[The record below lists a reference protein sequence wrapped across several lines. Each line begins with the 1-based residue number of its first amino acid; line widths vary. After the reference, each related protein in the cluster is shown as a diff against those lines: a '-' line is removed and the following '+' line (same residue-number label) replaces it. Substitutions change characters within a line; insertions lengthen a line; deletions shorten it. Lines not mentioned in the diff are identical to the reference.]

1 MKLAL
6 VLLLLTASIAWAQLP
21 DPESSEGGDGGP
33 VAGTVETLPTTVDL
47 GTCQRYD
54 VTPGA
59 LLAPPA
65 EKALA
70 TPIPWTE
77 LEIDGHFIDAK
88 ETVRTLLEP
97 ILAPYRTSLS
107 VATMPQVALLI
118 ARFGYQLVGHH
129 TVDLPNGA
137 RLVLDLAPLPLVRRV
152 EVKIARS
159 YLGITGIA
167 DKPLDDEIRQRMSIR
182 TGTYLPLESVLR
194 QCQLLEEKRRILE
207 YLHDEGY
214 FDANVQLFTVME
226 VSRAE
231 VRVRVTLGD
240 AYTLGRVT
248 VPCPPGTERNKRGR
262 CINPATNTIEE
273 LAISEATI
281 KSQFEHARFCL
292 TKLCFGTAHFN
303 REQHQKD
310 LEEIRKQFRRAGY
323 PGVRV
328 VSSDP
333 AQTIDRQTRTVNP
346 TIAIDPRR
354 RVQVEFAGHDPDAI
368 ADGELRSR
376 LTFDAAGSADDFE
389 VENSARAIR
398 TLLQEKGYFD
408 ALVTSSRERVDD
420 EPKPGS
426 SEVGVHFDRITF
438 HLAPGRQRRVVSV
451 EFAGNTPKVIT
462 DEALANLVQTKPNG
476 GRSLF
481 RTAASATSGHLI
493 EDQERIKDAYRK
505 LGYLDAKVYPSAS
518 SSKAGLDNPA
528 LTATLL
534 ATDDRGDLYVRFTI
548 DEGKP
553 TLLSRIVIAGANGAT
568 IDDELC
574 AGVLGELARVLKQ
587 DEVAVRA
594 NEPGCV
600 AIVSTLPYQ
609 VEKVGNTRAHLQR
622 EYLFKQGRT
631 RSQVDLQVV
640 PFGIDR
646 VEARYTLRS
655 PEQLRIG
662 KIVLRGN
669 FRTNK
674 NLILRELGLQEGDP
688 LTSDA
693 ISEAEHRLRNTG
705 LFDAVNIEWPDL
717 NCEGQQRA
725 CNSEVINAI
734 VRVEERYDN
743 HGEIIIEGG
752 VSSYNLWFGT
762 FRLNQRNLFGRG
774 LRFLASLTLGAKLK
788 EAEGT
793 FRIPPWIHSR
803 LPRTLQFTTDLNGVY
818 RQQDTPRFGLLT
830 TQGFGAAIT
839 KQWQPWTSHVW
850 NLGMHYDF
858 RLRSR
863 NVDALRPIGADQDES
878 QVAIS
883 TRTGSVGA
891 TFEWEHRIDRE
902 GRLSPFAPEG
912 GWRFETSVA
921 IASPALL
928 GQDTFIKASGSASKF
943 FLLWDQLHLR
953 IDARYDQGFPLGG
966 AVLLPEVERFF
977 AGGDPTVRG
986 YADDRLATELVEVGV
1001 PPLDN
1006 ITQIRVIPAGGNI
1019 RVLGSIDAALPIWQP
1034 TSTISMAGAL
1044 FTDAGLIT
1052 NSWKSVDID
1061 DPSELI
1067 PTAIRPSVGMGLRAL
1082 TGFGV
1087 GALEYA
1093 VPLRPQLG
1101 DDPRGRIHFYFAAR
1115 AQF

>member
-1 MKLAL
+1 MRLAL
-6 VLLLLTASIAWAQLP
+6 VLLLLTASAAWAQLP
-21 DPESSEGGDGGP
+21 DPESSESVGGG
-33 VAGTVETLPTTVDL
+33 VAGSEEVVPTTVDL
-47 GTCQRYD
+47 ASCQRYD

-59 LLAPPA
+59 LMAPPA
-65 EKALA
+65 SAALA

-77 LEIDGHFIDAK
+77 LELEGRFIESKD
-88 ETVRTLLEP
+88 TVRRLLEP

-107 VATMPQVALLI
+107 AATMPQVALLI

-129 TVDLPNGA
+129 TVDLPNGT
-137 RLVLDLAPLPLVRRV
+137 RLVLELAPLPLVRRV
-152 EVKIARS
+152 DVKIARS

-182 TGTYLPLESVLR
+182 TGTYLPLNSVLR
-194 QCQLLEEKRRILE
+194 RCQLLEEERRVVE

-214 FDANVQLFTVME
+214 FEAKVEIFTVME

-240 AYTLGRVT
+240 AFTVGKVT
-248 VPCPPGTERNKRGR
+248 VQCPPGTERNKRGR
-262 CINPATNTIEE
+262 CINPTTNTIEE

-281 KSQFEHARFCL
+281 KNQFAHSRFCL
-292 TKLCFGTAHFN
+292 TKICFGTAHFN

-328 VSSDP
+328 VSTEP
-333 AQTIDRQTRTVNP
+333 VQYLNRKTRTVNP
-346 TIAIDPRR
+346 TITIDPRR
-354 RVQVEFAGHDPDAI
+354 RVEVEFVGHDPDAI
-368 ADGELRSR
+368 GDGELRGR
-376 LTFDAAGSADDFE
+376 LTFDAAGSADDVE

-408 ALVTSSRERVDD
+408 ALVTSSRERYDS

-438 HLAPGRQRRVVSV
+438 HLSPGRQRRVVSV
-451 EFAGNTPKVIT
+451 DFAGNTPDVIK
-462 DEALANLVQTKPNG
+462 DEDLAKLVETKPNA

-481 RTAASATSGHLI
+481 RSVASATSLHLI

-505 LGYLDAKVYPSAS
+505 LGYLNAQVYPSAS

-534 ATDDRGDLYVRFTI
+534 ATDDRGDLHVRFTI
-548 DEGKP
+548 DEGTP
-553 TLLSRIVIAGANGAT
+553 TLLSRIVIAGANGAP
-568 IDDELC
+568 IDDGLC
-574 AGVLGELARVLKQ
+574 TGVLGELARVLKQ
-587 DEVAVRA
+587 DEIAVRA

-600 AIVSTLPYQ
+600 AIANTLPYH
-609 VEKVGNTRAHLQR
+609 VEKVGETRAHLQR

-631 RSQVDLQVV
+631 RSQVELQVV

-655 PEQLRIG
+655 PEKLRIG
-662 KIVLRGN
+662 RIVLRGN
-669 FRTNK
+669 FKTSK
-674 NLILRELGLQEGDP
+674 NLILRELGFKEGDS

-693 ISEAEHRLRNTG
+693 ISEGEHRLRNTG

-717 NCEGQQRA
+717 NCESQQRT

-734 VRVEERYDN
+734 VRVEERFDN
-743 HGEIIIEGG
+743 KAEIIIEGG

-803 LPRTLQFTTDLNGVY
+803 LPRKAQFTTDINGVY

-830 TQGFGAAIT
+830 TQGFGVAIT

-850 NLGMHYDF
+850 NFGLHYDF

-912 GWRFETSVA
+912 GWRFEVSGA
-921 IASPALL
+921 LASPALL
-928 GQDTFIKASGSASKF
+928 GQDTFVKVSGSASKF
-943 FLLWDQLHLR
+943 FLLWNQLHLR
-953 IDARYDQGFPLGG
+953 IDGRYDQGFPLGG

-986 YADDRLATELVEVGV
+986 YADDRLATELVQVGV

-1034 TSTISMAGAL
+1034 TNTISLAGAL

-1052 NSWKSVDID
+1052 NSWRAVDID